1 MNLDW
6 HGLYLGMGYKCCL
19 LCCADLLYKKKD
31 SFGLTYVMFDNLTC
45 GGLVLGN
52 LVVRLFISYCNGTLV
67 LCIRKNLN

>member
-19 LCCADLLYKKKD
+19 LCCADLLYKKRQLR
-31 SFGLTYVMFDNLTC
+31 LTYVMFDNLTC

-52 LVVRLFISYCNGTLV
+52 LVVRLFISYV